1 VTGVTSIDCRR
12 CGRRVSSAAP
22 RCPECGADPRSGE
35 SAFRGR
41 GTDRVRVCQG
51 VGIRLAA
58 QAIDAVLLF
67 LAFILVSLV
76 VYLFMTGAGE
86 FAVVGKEPQS
96 WPLWLAFAFASF
108 VYYWVCEGLWGR
120 TLGKRFCDL
129 RVLRADGSPIGLG
142 RALVRTLVRAVDVLP
157 AFYLVGAVA
166 VWLTPRDQ
174 RLGDLA
180 AGTVVVRPRMVD
192 RDLVDDPRQRVIPW
206 RAGPEVPAA

>member
-1 VTGVTSIDCRR
+1 MERTTSMTCRR
-12 CGRRVSSAAP
+12 CGRRVSSEAP

-41 GTDRVRVCQG
+41 GADRVRVCQG

-67 LAFILVSLV
+67 LAFLLVSLV

-86 FAVVGKEPQS
+86 FAVVGQEPSS
-96 WPLWLAFAFASF
+96 WPLWVVFACASF
-108 VYYWVCEGLWGR
+108 IYYWVCEGLWGR

-142 RALVRTLVRAVDVLP
+142 RALVRTLARAVDVLP

-192 RDLVDDPRQRVIPW
+192 LDLVDDPRQRVVPW
-206 RAGPEVPAA
+206 RAGPEAPDS